1 MTTVDTLIHDWT
13 DAERASDGDL
23 AAADAPGDAW
33 VLARCGR
40 EVFRIRLHG
49 RSVDRPESLGPLG
62 NLPEIWTIDPAGRA
76 IAAVTT
82 DQVSLVRF
90 DGKRATEQPLVRG
103 HATRALTAGAWLA
116 TSAMAGSSA
125 RLTIAGLPGSPVARE
140 LALARGVSISALA
153 VDDAGRPLVAVR
165 YDQPITLAGASLAPE
180 AWDGRT
186 RGLAIVRFARDGRTV
201 DRIFVP
207 PAPGHC
213 SRPSHGDITALAARG
228 DRIAL
233 TFEFGIEPTCATDEP
248 STVMVLEPAR

>member
-1 MTTVDTLIHDWT
+1 
-13 DAERASDGDL
+13 
-23 AAADAPGDAW
+23 

-40 EVFRIRLHG
+40 EAFRIRLHG
-49 RSVDRPESLGPLG
+49 RSFDRPESLGPLG

-76 IAAVTT
+76 VAAVTT
-82 DQVSLVRF
+82 DRVSLVRF

-116 TSAMAGSSA
+116 TSAMVGSSA
-125 RLTIAGLPGSPVARE
+125 RLTIAGVPGQPVARE
-140 LALARGVSISALA
+140 LALARGVTLTALA

-165 YDQPITLAGASLAPE
+165 YDRPITLAGASLAPE
-180 AWDGRT
+180 AWDGQT
-186 RGLAIVRFARDGRTV
+186 RGVAIVRLARDGRTI

-207 PAPGHC
+207 PAQGRC
-213 SRPSHGDITALAARG
+213 SRLSHGEITALAARG

-248 STVMVLEPAR
+248 STVIVLEPAR